1 MSETQ
6 ETCTDGNVTEASLAC
21 RVGGAMALLLLTCG
35 ALATAGSLRVEVPL
49 RKLSARLNDNV
60 TIPCNFSGFARLDL
74 SVMAIRWFRIDPKSG
89 LKITVFEVFG
99 INKNIPRTGAEVS
112 LERLQSGD
120 ASLQLPAVQLG
131 DAGVYWCEV
140 VDTPAMEHDSI
151 LLEVLASK
159 KIDSIWILALPILL
173 TLIVN
178 FNILEQG
185 ALVVN

>member
-1 MSETQ
+1 
-6 ETCTDGNVTEASLAC
+6 
-21 RVGGAMALLLLTCG
+21 MALVLLACG
-35 ALATAGSLRVEVPL
+35 ALVTAGSLRVEVPL
-49 RKLSARLNDNV
+49 RKLTVRLNDNV
-60 TIPCNFSGFARLDL
+60 TMPCNFSGFARLDL
-74 SVMAIRWFRIDPKSG
+74 CVMGIRWYRIDPESKS
-89 LKITVFEVFG
+89 KITVLELFG
-99 INKNIPRTGAEVS
+99 NNKNIPRTGAEVS
-112 LERLQSGD
+112 PERLQRGD

-140 VDTPAMEHDSI
+140 VDTPAMEDDSI
-151 LLEVLASK
+151 LLEVLDEQTSRAFPEGNVGKASK